1 MSRSNPT
8 QTNSPVTRKF
18 EWNGQVGNIKYYD
31 KQLKDNVQ
39 VELPFLFIVLDDK
52 HTITGFSD
60 SAGSGIWSNNIS
72 DFGEELTVRTKN
84 GIIAKGQYT
93 DIREKVKNMG
103 GRYASA
109 TFIAYKD
116 GGELKI
122 GVLEL
127 KGAAVNSWIDFKKAN
142 NINEI
147 AVNITS
153 AVEGKKGAIRYFIP
167 SFAANKI
174 SDETDQKAIELDK
187 ELQAFF
193 NNSKSSDVADVTNDV
208 DERVQTL
215 ADAFSDDIDLDPLPF

>member
-8 QTNSPVTRKF
+8 QTNSPITRKF

-31 KQLKDNVQ
+31 KQLKENVQ

-72 DFGEELTVRTKN
+72 DFSEELTVRTKN
-84 GIIAKGQYT
+84 GVIAKGQYT
-93 DIREKVKNMG
+93 EIREKVKMMG

-116 GGELKI
+116 AGELKI

-127 KGAAVNSWIDFKKAN
+127 KGAAVNSWIDFKKDN
-142 NINEI
+142 NVNEI

-153 AVEGKKGAIRYFIP
+153 AVEGKKGSIRYFTP
-167 SFAANKI
+167 LFTANRI
-174 SDETDQKAIELDK
+174 SDETDEKAIELDK
-187 ELQAFF
+187 ELQSFF
-193 NNSKSSDVADVTNDV
+193 INNNNKSGDVVEKVT
-208 DERVQTL
+208 TL
-215 ADAFSDDIDLDPLPF
+215 EDAFGDDSDDDLPF

>member
-8 QTNSPVTRKF
+8 QTNSPITRKF

-31 KQLKDNVQ
+31 KQLKENVQ

-72 DFGEELTVRTKN
+72 DFSEELTVRTKN
-84 GIIAKGQYT
+84 GVIAKGQYT
-93 DIREKVKNMG
+93 EIKEKVKAMG

-122 GVLEL
+122 GILEL
-127 KGAAVNSWIDFKKAN
+127 KGAAVNSWIDFKKDN

-153 AVEGKKGAIRYFIP
+153 AIEGKKGAIRYFTP
-167 SFAANKI
+167 SFTANKI
-174 SDETDQKAIELDK
+174 SDETDEKAIELDK
-187 ELQAFF
+187 ELQSFF
-193 NNSKSSDVADVTNDV
+193 INNKSSDVVEKVT
-208 DERVQTL
+208 TL
-215 ADAFSDDIDLDPLPF
+215 EDAFGDDEDDGLPF